1 MSTQIGVLNT
11 PVEIVEMD
19 IEKQRFFVFDYDC
32 QRGCTKSVLTP
43 LEDWDETLY
52 KKDC

>member
-19 IEKQRFFVFDYDC
+19 TEKQRFFVFDYDC
-32 QRGCTKSVLTP
+32 QRGC
-43 LEDWDETLY
+43 
-52 KKDC
+52 